1 MPLVAIT
8 RLRARSWLYLPMFFV
23 QALRSARQAARTEGN
38 LATRLLRDRRNTF
51 WTTTVWRT
59 DAPMKAFML
68 SGVHRR
74 VMLKL
79 PLWCDEAAVVH
90 WRQESSEPPTWAE
103 GYSRLRVR
111 AGGPRFIIHPR
122 LTRPMSFPNLALDRR
137 LNCASSRHYCAFEA
151 WGRKNLRGV
160 RAV

>member
-8 RLRARSWLYLPMFFV
+8 RLRVRSWRYLPIFFL

-38 LATRLLRDRRNTF
+38 LATRLLRDRRHTF
-51 WTTTVWRT
+51 WTATVWRT
-59 DAPMKAFML
+59 DAPMKAFMR

-103 GYSRLRVR
+103 AYTHLRHDGR
-111 AGGPRFIIHPR
+111 ASKVNYPSPAHTAYEFPAPPARPSDLRF
-122 LTRPMSFPNLALDRR
+122 
-137 LNCASSRHYCAFEA
+137 
-151 WGRKNLRGV
+151 K
-160 RAV
+160 

>member
-8 RLRARSWLYLPMFFV
+8 RLRVRSWRYLPMFFL
-23 QALRSARQAARTEGN
+23 QTLRSARQAARTEGN

-51 WTTTVWRT
+51 WTATVWRT

-103 GYSRLRVR
+103 AYARLEREGRRSKVNHPSPAHTAYEFPEPRV
-111 AGGPRFIIHPR
+111 GPTGELR
-122 LTRPMSFPNLALDRR
+122 L
-137 LNCASSRHYCAFEA
+137 
-151 WGRKNLRGV
+151 K
-160 RAV
+160 